1 MGCLLFSSMQSFECL
16 LYARHSPKRWV
27 MVISDTNVVS
37 VIMDLA
43 VSLTVECV
51 SFVFS
56 AFHIVF
62 NMFLATYLLI
72 LVIEDCA
79 PKCLLK
85 TEV

>member
-1 MGCLLFSSMQSFECL
+1 
-16 LYARHSPKRWV
+16 
-27 MVISDTNVVS
+27 MVINDTNVVS
-37 VIMDLA
+37 VMMDLA

-51 SFVFS
+51 SFVFL
-56 AFHIVF
+56 AFHVVS

-79 PKCLLK
+79 QKCLLK

>member
-1 MGCLLFSSMQSFECL
+1 MTDMEAVGPC
-16 LYARHSPKRWV
+16 PKRWV
-27 MVISDTNVVS
+27 MVINNTNVVS

-51 SFVFS
+51 CFIFL
-56 AFHIVF
+56 AFHIVS